1 MEPAGYSR
9 GEASHEL
16 LMDIGPYFVSDH
28 GPLVSA
34 GCPELL
40 GCQDILRFQAAMI
53 AQVGMVLAMTIT
65 PHLFE
70 AYLKCPTKCFLR
82 AHAEAA
88 AGNAYAEWAR
98 NQNESYRSA
107 GATRLIDSV

>member
-1 MEPAGYSR
+1 
-9 GEASHEL
+9 
-16 LMDIGPYFVSDH
+16 
-28 GPLVSA
+28 
-34 GCPELL
+34 
-40 GCQDILRFQAAMI
+40 MI

-107 GATRLIDSV
+107 GAPRLIDSVPPAERAVAKPDPPNLKASKWRLVTDFPAPH